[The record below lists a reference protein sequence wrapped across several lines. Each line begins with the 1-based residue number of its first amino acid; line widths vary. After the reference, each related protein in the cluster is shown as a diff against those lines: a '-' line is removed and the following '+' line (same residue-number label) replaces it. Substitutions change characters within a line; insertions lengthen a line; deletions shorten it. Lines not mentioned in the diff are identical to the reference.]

1 MITSSSSLLI
11 LSESSKGKYVITFF
25 TKKEP
30 LFTIKQVGLA
40 DKTSSDHRMYHHWR
54 GRIKHNVNNKTPNW
68 QQWDGSC
75 EVVTSQNW
83 VDTSPL
89 SSSPRLDK
97 ARGLLSSFVFV
108 CLLNVLAYQRNNHL
122 LNCVFTLFFKTK
134 YCYEKWAIPMSTTV
148 RSRPRALK

>member
-1 MITSSSSLLI
+1 MITSSSSSLI

-83 VDTSPL
+83 VDITSQL
-89 SSSPRLDK
+89 FSSFGQS
-97 ARGLLSSFVFV
+97 RGLLSSFVSV
-108 CLLNVLAYQRNNHL
+108 CLLNVLAYNVIIICLIVYSRSSLKQSI
-122 LNCVFTLFFKTK
+122 VMKSELFR
-134 YCYEKWAIPMSTTV
+134 WI
-148 RSRPRALK
+148 SR